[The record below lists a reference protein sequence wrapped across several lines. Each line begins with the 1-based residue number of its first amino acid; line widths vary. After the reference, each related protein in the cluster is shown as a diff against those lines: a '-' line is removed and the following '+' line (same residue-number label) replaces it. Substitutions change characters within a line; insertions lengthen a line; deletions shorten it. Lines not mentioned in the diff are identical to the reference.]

1 MVRREVGWR
10 IIRLNDNADGH
21 ESYIVRGPLS
31 GGPEGARTNRVLC
44 DRTIIMTSHA
54 HADRALGQRLALTE
68 WLTGEELRAYQTPL
82 LTKLVDHARRTTD
95 FYKDRLDFDSG
106 QPGSMERHWCE
117 VPIVTR
123 AEAVANGEKLR
134 SRSTAHELGP
144 IVDVSSSGSTGMPFH
159 CKRTAEALLADH
171 ALTDRMY
178 RWWRVDG
185 DKCLAQIAFDHA
197 GEAHA
202 GRTFTT
208 HGWRPDCPNGVKHF
222 LSTAFDSDTQLDW
235 LAAQRPNY
243 LASYSSVLK
252 ELAVMAQKRG
262 IALRLE
268 LIFSFATVVDPDIRT
283 LCRAAFGGE
292 IADTYGAQE
301 VGHIA
306 AQCGDCG
313 EYHISAERCLVEILR
328 DDGSPAAAGEI
339 GRVIVT
345 PFDSY
350 AMPFIRYELGDL
362 AEAGTAT
369 PSCGRGLPT
378 IRRILG
384 RYRNLFRFRDGTTV
398 WPTPAQFRK
407 FIAGK
412 QFQVVQTDFDHI
424 EIRYVPESTDQ
435 PIDLLALTESVRST
449 LGQPVDVTVRAV
461 DAIPRSRNG
470 KYEDF
475 ISQVPRNDDIAS

>member
-1 MVRREVGWR
+1 MVRLEVGWR
-10 IIRLNDNADGH
+10 IIWLKGNADGH

-31 GGPEGARTNRVLC
+31 GGPERARSNRVLC
-44 DRTIIMTSHA
+44 YRTIIMTSHA
-54 HADRALGQRLALTE
+54 HADRTLGQRLALTE
-68 WLTGEELRAYQTPL
+68 WLTGEELHAYQAPL
-82 LTKLVDHARRTTD
+82 LTKLVNHARRTTD

-106 QPGSMERHWCE
+106 QPGSMERHWRE
-117 VPIVTR
+117 VPILTR

-134 SRSTAHELGP
+134 SRSTAPEIGP
-144 IVDVSSSGSTGMPFH
+144 IVDVNSSGSTGMPFR

-197 GEAHA
+197 GEAQT
-202 GRTFTT
+202 GRTLTT
-208 HGWRPDCPNGVKHF
+208 RGWSPACPNGIKHF
-222 LSTAFDSDTQLDW
+222 LSTAFDIDTQLDW
-235 LAAQRPNY
+235 LVALRPNY
-243 LASYSSVLK
+243 LGSYSGILK
-252 ELAVMAQKRG
+252 ELAIVAQKRG
-262 IALRLE
+262 IELPFE
-268 LIFSFATVVDPDIRT
+268 LIFSFATVVDPDVRT
-283 LCRAAFGGE
+283 LCRTVFGSE

-301 VGHIA
+301 AGHIA

-313 EYHISAERCLVEILR
+313 EYHISAERCLLEILR
-328 DDGSPAAAGEI
+328 DDGFAAAPGEI
-339 GRVIVT
+339 GRAVVT
-345 PFDSY
+345 PFYSY
-350 AMPFIRYELGDL
+350 AMPLIRYELGDMV
-362 AEAGTAT
+362 EAGAVT

-378 IRRILG
+378 VRRILG

-398 WPTPAQFRK
+398 WPTPAHFRN

-424 EIRYVPESTDQ
+424 EIRYVPESYDQ
-435 PIDLLALTESVRST
+435 PIDLPALTRRVRST
-449 LGQPVDVTVRAV
+449 LRQPVDVTVRAV

-475 ISQVPRNDDIAS
+475 VSQVPRNDDIAS

>member
-1 MVRREVGWR
+1 VTSR
-10 IIRLNDNADGH
+10 GH
-21 ESYIVRGPLS
+21 
-31 GGPEGARTNRVLC
+31 T
-44 DRTIIMTSHA
+44 DRT
-54 HADRALGQRLALTE
+54 LGQMLALTE
-68 WLTGEELRAYQTPL
+68 RMTGEELHAYQAPL
-82 LTKLVDHARRTTD
+82 LIKLVDHARRTTD
-95 FYKDRLDFDSG
+95 FYKDRLDFDAG
-106 QPGSMERHWCE
+106 QPGSIERHWSK
-117 VPIVTR
+117 VPVVTR

-134 SRSTAHELGP
+134 SRSTATEIGP
-144 IVDVSSSGSTGMPFH
+144 IVHVNSSGSTGMPFR
-159 CKRTAEALLADH
+159 CTRTAEALLADQ

-178 RWWRVDG
+178 RWWRIDG
-185 DKCLAQIAFDHA
+185 EKSLARIAYDHA
-197 GEAHA
+197 GEADTA
-202 GRTFTT
+202 RAFSTR
-208 HGWRPDCPNGVKHF
+208 GWRPDCPTGVMHF

-235 LAAQRPNY
+235 LAAHRPNY
-243 LASYSSVLK
+243 LASYSSILK

-268 LIFSFATVVDPDIRT
+268 LIFSFATVVDPDIRA
-283 LCRAAFGGE
+283 LCRVVFGSE

-306 AQCGDCG
+306 AQCSDCG

-328 DDGSPAAAGEI
+328 DDGSPAAPGEI

-345 PFDSY
+345 PFYSY

-369 PSCGRGLPT
+369 PLCGRRLPT
-378 IRRILG
+378 MRRILG

-398 WPTPAQFRK
+398 WPTPAAFRTS
-407 FIAGK
+407 IALK

-424 EIRYVPESTDQ
+424 EVLYVPESADQ
-435 PIDLLALTESVRST
+435 PIDLPALTKRVRNA
-449 LGQPVDVTVRAV
+449 LRQPVNVTLRAV

-475 ISQVPRNDDIAS
+475 ISRVPT